1 MTEDEKFVRETWA
14 HVTVMLHH
22 GTSHGRIELPHAHA
36 RFVSVDPGYE
46 RAWSEAAEFTRKRLE
61 EILRVEEEIVVTTN
75 AALSATRDVH
85 KVMSGECATLCRG
98 LEGAFAVCSVRHG
111 RVILRLQAALSE
123 LKKGMKQ

>member
-1 MTEDEKFVRETWA
+1 MTDKEFVKQHWDGVRLDRDFGFHFWLGSSRDASYLFSKEQDD
-14 HVTVMLHH
+14 VTV
-22 GTSHGRIELPHAHA
+22 
-36 RFVSVDPGYE
+36 
-46 RAWSEAAEFTRKRLE
+46 AWAEAAEFTRQRLE
-61 EILRVEEEIVVTTN
+61 EIRQVEEEIVVTTN